1 MMDAE
6 QRMPF
11 RTCLAI
17 WTLLA
22 AAGWSAIGMAA
33 HLI

>member
-1 MMDAE
+1 MDAD

-22 AAGWSAIGMAA
+22 IAGWGAVGMAA